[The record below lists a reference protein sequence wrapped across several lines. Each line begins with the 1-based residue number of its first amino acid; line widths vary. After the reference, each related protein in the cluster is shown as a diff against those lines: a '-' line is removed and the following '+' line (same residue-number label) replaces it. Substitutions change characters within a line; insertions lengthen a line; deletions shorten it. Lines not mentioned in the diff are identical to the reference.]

1 VLTPTPAMN
10 STASV
15 YYSLLAKIE
24 LLKKT
29 IFAVTGS
36 SKNLRIEY
44 LEECYLMVINIIET

>member
-1 VLTPTPAMN
+1 VLTPSPAMN